1 MSSMLRFFVEF
12 EDNNGILV
20 TGGAI
25 DAILRDEEH
34 SEDDSEGEEEI
45 QIQMKHKAINR
56 LSCKSTAVMSNS

>member
-25 DAILRDEEH
+25 DAILGDEEH
-34 SEDDSEGEEEI
+34 SEHGCDDEEEI
-45 QIQMKHKAINR
+45 QIQIKHKAINR